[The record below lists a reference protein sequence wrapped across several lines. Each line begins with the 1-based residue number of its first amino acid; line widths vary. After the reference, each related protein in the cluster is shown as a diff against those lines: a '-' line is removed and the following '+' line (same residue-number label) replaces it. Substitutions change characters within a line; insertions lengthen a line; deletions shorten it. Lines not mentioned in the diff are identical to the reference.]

1 MAVDILTEAHIAKP
15 RAEVAAYAMDPD
27 NAPTW
32 YANIQ
37 SVEWETEPPLRV
49 GSRLAFVAR
58 FLGRRMAYT
67 YEVLE
72 LVDGERMVMSTAQG
86 PFPMTTTYSFE
97 DAAEG
102 TKMTLRNHGDPT
114 GFQKVMGGM
123 MAAAMRK
130 ANTADVPPA
139 TVWLPHRQRRPG
151 LVEARPLPR
160 SPRRQP

>member
-1 MAVDILTEAHIAKP
+1 MAVDVFTETLIAKP

-49 GSRLAFVAR
+49 GSKLAFVAH

-72 LVDGERMVMSTAQG
+72 LVEGERMVMSTAQG
-86 PFPMTTTYSFE
+86 PFPMTTTYGFE
-97 DAAEG
+97 DAEGG
-102 TKMTLRNHGDPT
+102 TKMSLRNHGDPT
-114 GFQKVMGGM
+114 GFQKVVGGM

-130 ANTADVPPA
+130 ANRADLA
-139 TVWLPHRQRRPG
+139 SIKTLLEQ
-151 LVEARPLPR
+151 A
-160 SPRRQP
+160 

>member
-1 MAVDILTEAHIAKP
+1 MAVDVITATVIAKP

-49 GSRLAFVAR
+49 GSKLAFVAH

-72 LVDGERMVMSTAQG
+72 LVEGERMVMSTAQG

-97 DAAEG
+97 DAPGG
-102 TKMTLRNHGDPT
+102 TKMTLRNHGDPS
-114 GFQKVMGGM
+114 GFQKVVGGM
-123 MAAAMRK
+123 MAMAMRK
-130 ANTADVPPA
+130 ANNADLA
-139 TVWLPHRQRRPG
+139 SIKSLLERP
-151 LVEARPLPR
+151 
-160 SPRRQP
+160 